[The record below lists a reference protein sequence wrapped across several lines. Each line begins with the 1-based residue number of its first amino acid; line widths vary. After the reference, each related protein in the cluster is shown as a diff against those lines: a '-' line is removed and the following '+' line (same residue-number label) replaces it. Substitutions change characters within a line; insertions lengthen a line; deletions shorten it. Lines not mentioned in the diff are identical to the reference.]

1 MTARVFASYGAPLA
15 LMPQAFGMMVVAMPE
30 PPKARVLDG
39 GIAIVDVRGPLMHHA
54 DPCVDSYDAIKA
66 RVAGALDE
74 GAKAVILSV
83 DSPGGLV
90 SGCFD
95 TADEIR
101 ALCDARGVPLIGYVD
116 GCAASAAYGLICAA
130 SKVFVPPTGLV
141 GSIGVLDAVI
151 DETTRDRAMGISYTL
166 VTSGA
171 RKADGNPHV
180 VATDSAVA
188 AVQTRV
194 TSLAA
199 VFHDHVAR
207 HRSADA
213 TAIAGLEAA
222 LFVGAESVRAGL
234 ADEVATLDQ
243 VVALVRGAS
252 TLHAAASASS
262 NEVSTMTDE
271 EQARAALQAIVDDE
285 KSDDKAKARAKAAL
299 AAFDDDGEPDGDEKK
314 DDEAKAAKA
323 EGDDEKHEEPDGD
336 EAKAQSGATALLARV
351 ERVERTQILAS
362 RPDLTADQRK
372 ALASVPVTALEAVLA
387 AIPRA
392 PVKPAALGG
401 SLAATRGEG
410 QSGPVVSRANITPDA
425 ALDRAFGM
433 AAGESPIRKDEA
445 THKMLFGVLTRE
457 QAKAITSKHGGA
469 Q

>member
-1 MTARVFASYGAPLA
+1 MTTRVFASYGSPLA
-15 LMPQAFGMMVVAMPE
+15 LMPQAFGMMVVEMPE

-130 SKVFVPPTGLV
+130 SKVYVPPTGLV

-171 RKADGNPHV
+171 RKADGNSHV
-180 VATDSAVA
+180 TPTDSAIA
-188 AVQTRV
+188 AVQARV
-194 TSLAA
+194 TSMAA
-199 VFHDHVAR
+199 VFHGHVAR

-271 EQARAALQAIVDDE
+271 EQARAALKAIVDDE

-299 AAFDDDGEPDGDEKK
+299 AAFDDEPDGDEKK
-314 DDEAKAAKA
+314 DDEAKAATKA

-336 EAKAQSGATALLARV
+336 EAKAQAGATALLARV

-372 ALASVPVTALEAVLA
+372 ALASVPVTALESVLA

-433 AAGESPIRKDEA
+433 AASESPIRKDEA